1 MILTLDTSKCAI
13 FKRHVILAIS
23 RWSSSCSCS
32 HQTNFD
38 SFFTIDY
45 WQIKGDLEFRIRIS
59 GRFDKFGFL
68 FALIC
73 VSLCFCSQVVVCL
86 CGAAQY
92 EAAAGCL
99 LTHQTFARPH
109 QCHRQSQSKHTI
121 LSRIKKQTK
130 KQESKKQCNIASICF
145 EIALYSQTLFPFQS
159 YTGMVVTAI
168 HLLLIL
174 TSFENNRSEC
184 ILWDHPSSWFI
195 MSNEYILPGLHRS
208 MNTGVK
214 DILGFY

>member
-73 VSLCFCSQVVVCL
+73 VSVCFCSQVVVCL

-92 EAAAGCL
+92 EAAGDCL

-130 KQESKKQCNIASICF
+130 KQESKKQYNIASICF
-145 EIALYSQTLFPFQS
+145 ETALYSQTLFPFQYVFRMYFVRWPQLMINNEQGI
-159 YTGMVVTAI
+159 YTAWTLQVNEYRGKRYPRF
-168 HLLLIL
+168 LLSVKSAHPTQICPEIIL
-174 TSFENNRSEC
+174 T
-184 ILWDHPSSWFI
+184 W
-195 MSNEYILPGLHRS
+195 
-208 MNTGVK
+208 T
-214 DILGFY
+214 